1 MVKQKPVPYT
11 HQDVTFL
18 EDVSLPS
25 TKKKGD
31 TGTAAGD
38 LKRKHTVLPCW

>member
-11 HQDVTFL
+11 HQDVTFFKRCSVAFD
-18 EDVSLPS
+18 E
-25 TKKKGD
+25 KKGD